1 MGCEGVDWIQVAQ
14 GVDYLR
20 AVVNTRMNLFVPY
33 MTGQFLTPWTIFC
46 APRKNLLHG
55 LVTYD
60 YDRYTTG
67 GRSHIASSVC
77 IDVGYVCYLVCSV
90 TVLSFVT
97 VLEHMPVL
105 LQVRADR
112 TVRKYICN
120 YLQKSEAHVRS
131 DILTQHWITV

>member
-1 MGCEGVDWIQVAQ
+1 MPQERIYSMD
-14 GVDYLR
+14 
-20 AVVNTRMNLFVPY
+20 
-33 MTGQFLTPWTIFC
+33 
-46 APRKNLLHG
+46 

-67 GRSHIASSVC
+67 GRSRIASDVC
-77 IDVGYVCYLVCSV
+77 IEVGYVCYLVCSV
-90 TVLSFVT
+90 NVLSFVT
-97 VLEHMPVL
+97 VLEHVPVL

-120 YLQKSEAHVRS
+120 HLQKSEAHVRS